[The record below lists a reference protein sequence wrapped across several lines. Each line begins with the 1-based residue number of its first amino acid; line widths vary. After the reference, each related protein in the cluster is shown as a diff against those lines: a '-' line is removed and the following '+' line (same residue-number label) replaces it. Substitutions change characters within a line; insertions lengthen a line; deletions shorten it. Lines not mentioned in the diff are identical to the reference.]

1 MVIVALAF
9 IGIVVGALLSA
20 AGYAY
25 KLKMQDLNAKDNF
38 YYVEQ
43 AMQEIYAGVGTH
55 TVEQLKDA
63 YNYTIENMVRY
74 DMDLGTYKTISD
86 ADANAMFKEK
96 FMDNI
101 KDSDYFSQGNLLLAE
116 SLANYISNDTV
127 VMDKEKLVLSV
138 TDDAITI
145 KNITLTRTQ
154 EYTTTGSGTYTQT
167 LSTDIVISEPDFEV
181 NFNNLSSD
189 YSAIFDFAMI
199 ADMGVEVTQAGTP
212 LTIVGNIY
220 AAADYYN
227 KEYNLSDMDATARKY
242 EMEIQTAEG
251 PVNFSYDLSPVTSK
265 HYTTVLDNDY
275 ENLYAKDEEGHDA
288 KFDGENFNSMYSG
301 FYIDNTD
308 VSIMADTIIVP
319 GTFTVMNLG
328 SVSVY
333 GKSGTITNPAEMWVD
348 NFVLDGYSGINE
360 DKTYEGAEA
369 ILRANLFVKD
379 DTEINSAGASFTLK
393 GSYYG
398 YGDSTEKDSRV
409 FVPTVVTENFTVPVY
424 DANGNIVMVDGT
436 METENRGHYNSSA
449 IVVNGQGA
457 TLNLQETQEL
467 FLAGRAY
474 IELSKDNTVS
484 EQTLDQDTEDTS
496 DDVDVLSREYAYM
509 PTESVTATDGTVTTS
524 YIRDYKTGESI
535 AMASSQLAYMPV
547 AKSGAPSVMTAGTKS
562 YIGAV
567 LDDQLAGVGFFEDF
581 FPVSIFDGAVPVIT
595 QTVSGKVYTY
605 YDFATAYDIIESQ
618 GAINLDAAWILSEYD
633 SADAFATGFIVAYQ
647 TEVAKGEDSTMPI
660 LVDYLNGYEDFSV
673 EDIKAPGIAA
683 NVYSSG
689 AITTKNGTKFTMVT
703 QNNADIVSQLLNDPV
718 YNNLSQNV
726 TTNTVVDGIEVNAL
740 LLSNDLEM
748 EYNFMKWNLKRYESL
763 DLEKQYVKSIVSD
776 PQYGESWLT
785 PINKYLV
792 VKNID
797 TAVTPANLKLA
808 SGYKVWISEGEE
820 TLTITG
826 DANIR
831 GIVITKGDVIFG
843 DDVVTF
849 EGLIISGG
857 KIYIRNGLTN
867 ITASPE
873 ICRSILRECLT
884 SSDPLCQEVL
894 TVFKEYEDYEPEEDG
909 AQSEAIT
916 IDQINYTDVVSISN
930 WMKNVE

>member
-167 LSTDIVISEPDFEV
+167 LSTDIVICEPDFEV

-212 LTIVGNIY
+212 LTIVGNVY

-227 KEYNLSDMDATARKY
+227 KEYNLSDMDAAARKY
-242 EMEIQTAEG
+242 EMEISTDEG
-251 PVNFSYDLSPVTSK
+251 PVTFSYDLSPVTSK
-265 HYTTVLDNDY
+265 HYATVIDNDY

-348 NFVLDGYSGINE
+348 NFVLDGYSGINDDE
-360 DKTYEGAEA
+360 TYEGAEA

-379 DTEINSAGASFTLK
+379 DTEINSAGAVFTLK

-424 DANGNIVMVDGT
+424 DANGNIVMVDENT
-436 METENRGHYNSSA
+436 MMTENRGHYNSSA
-449 IVVNGQGA
+449 IIVNGQGA
-457 TLNLQETQEL
+457 TLNLQEAQEL

-474 IELSKDNTVS
+474 IELSKNNSSS
-484 EQTLDQDTEDTS
+484 EQTLDQGTEDTT
-496 DDVDVLSREYAYM
+496 DDVDVLAQEYAYM
-509 PTESVTATDGTVTTS
+509 PTETVTATDGTVTTN

-535 AMASSQLAYMPV
+535 AMKSSQLAYMPV
-547 AKSGAPSVMTAGTKS
+547 AKSGSPSVMTVGTTS
-562 YIGAV
+562 YIGVV
-567 LDDQLAGVGFFEDF
+567 LDEQVAGVGFFEDF

-605 YDFATAYDIIESQ
+605 YDFTTAYNIIESQ

-633 SADAFATGFIVAYQ
+633 TADAFATGFILAYQ
-647 TEVAKGEDSTMPI
+647 EEVAKGEESAMPI
-660 LVDYLNGYEDFSV
+660 LVDYLNGYEDFTV
-673 EDIKAPGIAA
+673 EDIKAPGITAK
-683 NVYSSG
+683 VYSSG
-689 AITTKNGTKFTMVT
+689 AITTKTGTKFTMVT
-703 QNNADIVSQLLNDPV
+703 QDDADVVSQLLNDPI

-748 EYNFMKWNLKRYESL
+748 EYNFMKWNLERYDSL
-763 DLEKQYVKSIVSD
+763 NLEKQYVKSIVD
-776 PQYGESWLT
+776 NYGDSWIT

-797 TAVTPANLKLA
+797 TEVTPANLELA
-808 SGYKVWISEGEE
+808 SGYDVWISKGEE

-894 TVFKEYEDYEPEEDG
+894 TVFKEYENYEPEEDG

-916 IDQINYTDVVSISN
+916 IDQINYTDVVSVSN